1 MYCDAI
7 IEQSV
12 KTNAR
17 RAVGMEGH
25 QEGFQMG
32 LGSLSLTVQTIQ
44 EIISSPGEYKSEEGQ
59 SVMIPD
65 TLLNDLA
72 EQSVCAG
79 EFPGSDSFIAQ
90 TVGDVILLVSQQMS
104 VRDLIGMFKDSDKRP
119 TIDFPTAR
127 SAQMFLAHVINRE
140 FARNGVK
147 NSDGTPRKVF
157 LAGTDLGQVEPNVI
171 GPVLGMLARTEQHCS
186 TPLVQ
191 DAITDALLRE
201 ERSGGMTAA
210 ALLLRGAVSNF
221 AAESNPVASETCSTD
236 EVLEVLAEAIKTPQF
251 EFEASGI
258 QERLNSLGEG
268 TILP

>member
-1 MYCDAI
+1 
-7 IEQSV
+7 
-12 KTNAR
+12 
-17 RAVGMEGH
+17 
-25 QEGFQMG
+25 
-32 LGSLSLTVQTIQ
+32 
-44 EIISSPGEYKSEEGQ
+44 
-59 SVMIPD
+59 
-65 TLLNDLA
+65 
-72 EQSVCAG
+72 
-79 EFPGSDSFIAQ
+79 
-90 TVGDVILLVSQQMS
+90 
-104 VRDLIGMFKDSDKRP
+104 
-119 TIDFPTAR
+119 
-127 SAQMFLAHVINRE
+127 
-140 FARNGVK
+140 
-147 NSDGTPRKVF
+147 
-157 LAGTDLGQVEPNVI
+157 
-171 GPVLGMLARTEQHCS
+171 MLARTEQHCS